1 MSNEASSTFS
11 SFDELGT
18 ALRGGKLGEF
28 QAKSDFAACLIP
40 LLEAIGW
47 RSELREITEALPH
60 FANTLNLSEFRNVMA
75 RLGYKTILLRDNV
88 ALIDSRLV
96 PCLFV
101 ADSGGACVLL
111 KKEGQVVRLFDG
123 VTGRE
128 RAVKASTLHGNLYL
142 VALNVE
148 KEAEDRARK
157 DNWMRE
163 LFGRFRGL
171 VMQLALLTFFLNIIA
186 MLIPLFIMAVYD
198 QVIPTNSI
206 SILGYLMIGISV
218 AFIIE
223 GALRVVRS
231 RMVAFL
237 GGRVEHIVAT
247 NTFRQIISL
256 PASLTESA
264 PLGSQVAR
272 VKEFDSIRELFI
284 GPLTQV
290 LLEAPFTLIFIL
302 VIALLGGSIALIP
315 IAMML
320 VFGIISVLLMPKL
333 KRTVADASRVR
344 AERHSFL
351 VEAVTNMRTIKEAG
365 AEETWLGRYRDISA
379 ESSFLHFQS
388 SQVTFL
394 FQTLAQAIM
403 MFAGLATIGLGV
415 LNVLDMTM
423 SVGALIATMALVWR
437 VLAPLHSLFLTLSR
451 FEQIKISI
459 KQINNLM
466 KMTVEGE
473 NKDKSR
479 TVIKRRFRGAINL
492 SRVSFR
498 YNPAAEPA
506 LLGVNND
513 IKPGEMV
520 AITGANGAGKS
531 TILRLILGMHT
542 PQAGQ
547 VTIDGMD
554 IRQINPIELRQSI
567 AYVPQI
573 FDMFHGSISQNL
585 RLANPVAT
593 DNDLKQATKMSGVY
607 DQIMEM
613 PDGFDTRMGD
623 NSTGQFSSGLL
634 QRISISRA
642 YLKKA
647 SVILMDEPAQSL
659 DDSGDEALMKALKKI
674 KGSSTII
681 MVSHRPSHMKLAD
694 RLIVLNGGLLIL
706 DGKPSQV
713 LERLAGGGA

>member
-1 MSNEASSTFS
+1 MISASAFA
-11 SFDELGT
+11 SFDELGN

-28 QAKSDFAACLIP
+28 QAKSDFAACLMP

-60 FANTLNLSEFRNVMA
+60 FANTLNLAEFRNVMA
-75 RLGYKTILLRDNV
+75 RLGYKTVLLKDNV
-88 ALIDSRLV
+88 ALVDSRLI
-96 PCLFV
+96 PCLYV
-101 ADSGGACVLL
+101 ADGGGACVLL

-128 RAVKASTLHGNLYL
+128 RTVKASALQGNLYL
-142 VALNVE
+142 VALDEE
-148 KEAEDRARK
+148 KTAEDRARK
-157 DNWMRE
+157 ENWMRE
-163 LFGRFRGL
+163 LFRRFHGL
-171 VMQLALLTFFLNIIA
+171 LTQLTVMTFFLNMLA
-186 MLIPLFIMAVYD
+186 MLVPLFIMAVYD
-198 QVIPTNSI
+198 QVIPTNSVN
-206 SILGYLMIGISV
+206 ILWYLMAGI
-218 AFIIE
+218 ALTFIIE
-223 GALRVVRS
+223 AALRVVRS

-247 NTFRQIISL
+247 NTFKQIISL
-256 PASLTESA
+256 PAALTESA

-290 LLEAPFTLIFIL
+290 LLEAPFTIIFII
-302 VIALLGGSIALIP
+302 VIGMLGGTIALIP
-315 IAMML
+315 IGMIA
-320 VFGIISVLLMPKL
+320 VFGVISVMLMPKL
-333 KRTVADASRVR
+333 KRSVADSSRTK
-344 AERHSFL
+344 AIRHSFL
-351 VEAVTNMRTIKEAG
+351 VETVINMRTIKEAG
-365 AEETWLGRYRDISA
+365 AEETWLNRYKELSA
-379 ESSFLHFQS
+379 ESSFLHFQT

-415 LNVLDMTM
+415 LKVIEFEM

-451 FEQIKISI
+451 LEQIKISI
-459 KQINNLM
+459 KQINALM
-466 KMTVEGE
+466 KMVAEGE
-473 NKDKSR
+473 NKDTSN
-479 TVIKRRFRGAINL
+479 TIMKRRFRGAINL
-492 SRVSFR
+492 ARVSFR

-506 LLGVNND
+506 LLGINGD

-531 TILRLILGMHT
+531 TILRLVLGMHT

-567 AYVPQI
+567 AYVPQN
-573 FDMFHGSISQNL
+573 FDMFHGTISQNL

-593 DNDLKQATKMSGVY
+593 DNDIKQATRLAGVY
-607 DQIMEM
+607 DEVMNL
-613 PDGFDTRMGD
+613 PDGFETRIGD
-623 NSTGQFSSGLL
+623 NSTGQLSSGLL
-634 QRISISRA
+634 QRISIARA

-647 SVILMDEPAQSL
+647 SVILLDEPAKSL
-659 DDSGDEALMKALKKI
+659 DDTGDQALMKALKKI

-681 MVSHRPSHMKLAD
+681 MVSHRPSHMLIAD
-694 RLIVLNGGLLIL
+694 RLMVLNAGLLIL
-706 DGKPSQV
+706 DGKPDQV
-713 LERLAGGGA
+713 LERLAGGGG